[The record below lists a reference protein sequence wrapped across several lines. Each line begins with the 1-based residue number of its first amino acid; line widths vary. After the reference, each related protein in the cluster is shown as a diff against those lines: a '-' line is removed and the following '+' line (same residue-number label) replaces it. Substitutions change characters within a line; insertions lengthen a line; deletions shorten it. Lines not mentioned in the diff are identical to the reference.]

1 MARDLAIAARRKLI
15 AIDAAERLHDLRI
28 PPGNRL
34 EALRGDRA
42 GQHSIRINGQC
53 RVVFVWRGDGAH
65 EVGVEDYH
73 ERLTGKGRQ
82 DMAKRPVISREDLD
96 AGRVDLSDMESAGR
110 LPPVHPGD
118 VLRHDFLGPLGLS
131 AHALA
136 LALRVPPNRITTI
149 LAGDRAVTAETA
161 LRLARHF
168 GTSPG
173 FWLNLQK
180 AYELE
185 VVERAKGE
193 RIRAEVTP
201 RVAA

>member
-1 MARDLAIAARRKLI
+1 MA
-15 AIDAAERLHDLRI
+15 
-28 PPGNRL
+28 
-34 EALRGDRA
+34 
-42 GQHSIRINGQC
+42 
-53 RVVFVWRGDGAH
+53 
-65 EVGVEDYH
+65 
-73 ERLTGKGRQ
+73 TRQ
-82 DMAKRPVISREDLD
+82 LISREDLD
-96 AGRVDLSDMESAGR
+96 AGRVDFSDIETGER

-118 VLRHDFLGPLGLS
+118 VLRHDFLEPLGLS

-136 LALRVPPNRITTI
+136 MALRVPPNRITTI
-149 LAGDRAVTAETA
+149 LAGERAVTAETA

-185 VVERAKGE
+185 VAERVAGE
-193 RIRAEVTP
+193 RIRTEVAP

>member
-1 MARDLAIAARRKLI
+1 MAARQL
-15 AIDAAERLHDLRI
+15 
-28 PPGNRL
+28 
-34 EALRGDRA
+34 
-42 GQHSIRINGQC
+42 
-53 RVVFVWRGDGAH
+53 
-65 EVGVEDYH
+65 
-73 ERLTGKGRQ
+73 
-82 DMAKRPVISREDLD
+82 ISREELD
-96 AGRVDLSDMESAGR
+96 AGRVDFSDLETGER

-118 VLRHDFLGPLGLS
+118 VLRHDFLEPLGLS

-149 LAGDRAVTAETA
+149 LARERAVTAETA

-185 VVERAKGE
+185 VAERAQGE
-193 RIRAEVTP
+193 RIRAEVAP
-201 RVAA
+201 RVVA